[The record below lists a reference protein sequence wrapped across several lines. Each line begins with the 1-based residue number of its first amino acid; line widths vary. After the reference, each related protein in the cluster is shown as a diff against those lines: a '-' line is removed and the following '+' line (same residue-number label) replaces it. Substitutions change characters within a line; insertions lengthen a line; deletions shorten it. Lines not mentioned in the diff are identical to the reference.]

1 MIEWWWM
8 TPQNLILGG
17 RNFSC
22 LILLKIYPNPRWW
35 GDFMP
40 FSNSPRHQYH
50 RAQQFHLPTIQIHYT
65 FHHLSLL
72 VPLEFHLQLRP
83 LHLGHRALTK
93 YTICLKSCLMLA
105 GGDSGAEERARNTF
119 TTNLQNS
126 PFGNNHQLGALLV
139 QAGYVVIVWVVGHG
153 SSRMYYDNFPFVI
166 SFGKVHIHR
175 ICSVKKVWKGPWYC
189 STSFQET

>member
-1 MIEWWWM
+1 
-8 TPQNLILGG
+8 
-17 RNFSC
+17 
-22 LILLKIYPNPRWW
+22 
-35 GDFMP
+35 MP

-50 RAQQFHLPTIQIHYT
+50 RAQRFHLPTIQIHYT

-139 QAGYVVIVWVVGHG
+139 QAGMTHLG
-153 SSRMYYDNFPFVI
+153 SRLTYRPVRSRTLTLA
-166 SFGKVHIHR
+166 
-175 ICSVKKVWKGPWYC
+175 
-189 STSFQET
+189 STPAGLVLVSRGGTLHMKNLSAPP